1 MPLILCSKGSL
12 RTIQWQ
18 QYEIFIKHPNTAV
31 TISGNE
37 QARVEASQ
45 KVRTIAT

>member
-1 MPLILCSKGSL
+1 MTAVFL
-12 RTIQWQ
+12 

-37 QARVEASQ
+37 VFVDQQSSMNCSSCLGAHVKAE
-45 KVRTIAT
+45 